1 LPSAGPARIPREFS
15 VLRRRDQASIGRV
28 VFGIGAIVTWL
39 ATIAFAVVGARKLVR
54 RGKG

>member
-15 VLRRRDQASIGRV
+15 VLRRRDHASIGRV

>member
-1 LPSAGPARIPREFS
+1 
-15 VLRRRDQASIGRV
+15 

-39 ATIAFAVVGARKLVR
+39 VTIAFAVVGARKLVR